1 MKRLELG
8 GKYTL
13 VTGASSGLGLEL
25 ARLVAR
31 EHKGNLVLV
40 ARRQDRLEAL
50 AEELRREHKV
60 EVQCLPADLTRP
72 EDVTRVYEESTR
84 GRRIH
89 AAILNAGVSYF
100 GPSLGL
106 GFEDFEKLLATN
118 VTSVFYLAQRFAA
131 HLLEPDAG
139 GGGGVMLVSSM
150 AGTMPMT
157 YQAAYGG
164 TKAFLNGYGVA
175 LGQELGARGVG
186 VTVFVPGGI
195 ATEMGQKSGTA
206 RKFKKGDMGMMD
218 ADECARV
225 ALEGFLARRRFV
237 VPGALN
243 QLSDLLLRF
252 LPRTAAA
259 AMTERIY
266 RGALPPGT

>member
-1 MKRLELG
+1 MKRLSLVG
-8 GKYTL
+8 MNTL

-25 ARLVAR
+25 ARLIAR
-31 EHKGNLVLV
+31 EHQGNLVLV
-40 ARRQDRLEAL
+40 ARRLDRLESL
-50 AEELRREHKV
+50 AEALRRDHGV
-60 EVQCLPADLTRP
+60 EVSCLQADLTRE
-72 EDVTRVYEESTR
+72 EDLARVYEESTR

-106 GFEDFEKLLATN
+106 DFNAFRQLLATN
-118 VTSVFYLAQRFAA
+118 VTGVFYLAQRFAE
-131 HLLEPDAG
+131 HLLEAPG
-139 GGGGVMLVSSM
+139 GGLMLVSSL

-175 LGQELGARGVG
+175 LGQELGPRGVG

-206 RKFKKGDMGMMD
+206 RKFKRGDVGMMD
-218 ADECARV
+218 ADQCARY

-243 QLSDLLLRF
+243 RLNDFLLRF
-252 LPRTAAA
+252 LPRTAIA

-266 RGALPPGT
+266 RGALPPGD